1 MKYVKLLHNP
11 TAGEEDHT
19 KKELIP
25 LIEAAGWE
33 CRYSSTKEKGWDK
46 IEPDTDFVVVAGGD
60 GTIRKAAL
68 TLLERK
74 FSDKKLPIAILPLGT
89 ANNIAKALNLGNDV
103 RELID
108 SWKMGTVKKYDIGRI
123 EGLPETHFLVEGFGY
138 GLFPRLMKVMKKM
151 DKERKDTPEKA
162 LQTALE
168 ELHLLILSSE
178 ARHYHLV
185 VDDEDYAG
193 RFLMVEV
200 MNSRSIGPN
209 LVLAPEAD
217 PGNGRFDVVL
227 VREDQRD
234 ELAAWIKRKING
246 EDPDFDVAAI
256 PGTKIAVH
264 TEDMLLHTDDE
275 LISLEEPAKVSIELQ
290 AGVLEFLVGGE
301 QQVRTG

>member
-33 CRYSSTKEKGWDK
+33 CRYSSTKEKGWEK

-68 TLLERK
+68 TLLDRK

-89 ANNIAKALNLGNDV
+89 ANNIAKALNLSNDV
-103 RELID
+103 PGIID
-108 SWKMGTVKKYDIGRI
+108 SWKSGVIKKYDIGRI
-123 EGLPETHFLVEGFGY
+123 DGLPEPHFLVEGFGY
-138 GLFPRLMKVMKKM
+138 GLFPRLMKVMKKV

-168 ELHLLILSSE
+168 ELHHLILSAE
-178 ARHYHLV
+178 ARHYHIV
-185 VDDEDYAG
+185 VDGNEHSG

-209 LVLAPEAD
+209 LVLSPNAD
-217 PGNGRFDVVL
+217 PGNGQFEVVL
-227 VREDQRD
+227 IPEDKRD
-234 ELAAWIKRKING
+234 ALAVWIKQKLNG
-246 EDPDFDVAAI
+246 EETVFDIPTI
-256 PGTKIAVH
+256 PGTKVEVH
-264 TEDMLLHTDDE
+264 TEDTLLHTDDE
-275 LISLEEPAKVSIELQ
+275 LISLEEPVSVSIELQ
-290 AGVLEFLVGGE
+290 AGVLDFLVSGE
-301 QQVRTG
+301 

>member
-89 ANNIAKALNLGNDV
+89 ANNIAKALNLSKDV
-103 RELID
+103 PAIIE
-108 SWKMGTVKKYDIGRI
+108 SWKSGSIKKYDIGRI
-123 EGLPETHFLVEGFGY
+123 DGLDRPYFLVEGFGY
-138 GLFPRLMKVMKKM
+138 GLFPRLMKVMKKVE
-151 DKERKDTPEKA
+151 KERKDTPEKA

-168 ELHLLILSSE
+168 ELHHLILSAE

-185 VDDEDYAG
+185 VDGNEHSG

-209 LVLAPEAD
+209 LELSPNAD
-217 PGNGRFDVVL
+217 PGNGQFDVVL
-227 VREDQRD
+227 IPEDKRD
-234 ELAAWIKRKING
+234 ALAAWIKQKMNG
-246 EDPDFDVAAI
+246 EETVFDIVTI
-256 PGTKIAVH
+256 PGTKVEVH
-264 TEDMLLHTDDE
+264 TEDTLLHTDDE
-275 LISLEEPAKVSIELQ
+275 LISLEEPTSVSIELQ
-290 AGVLEFLVGGE
+290 AGVLEFLVSSE
-301 QQVRTG
+301 S